1 MNQRKAGAILSYIG
15 FLINNITGLIYTPY
29 MLRVMG
35 QSEYGIHGTASS
47 ITAYLSLLTFG
58 IGGAYL
64 RYNAKCRAEH
74 DLEGERRLNGIFLLV
89 FTILSGLVILVGGGL
104 VLFSEVLVGAKF
116 TATELSRLQ
125 IVMILGVVSMVI
137 TFMLTAIHMCLQA
150 YERYFYIRIVHLIAG
165 IATPI
170 INVIALMLG
179 GRAVA
184 LSVCSLVLSI
194 FCEIAY
200 IIYAVKVLNFKMT
213 FKGIKFAYV
222 KDIFIFSSFLF
233 LNAITDQI
241 TNSTDNI
248 ILAATSGTA
257 AVAVYTV
264 GAHFRSYF
272 LNFSTSIS
280 SVFSPQVNKIV
291 ANAGENDNKS
301 LDALFLRVG
310 RIQFY
315 VLSLVLIGFLSIGKE
330 FILVWA
336 GPDYGS
342 AYTIGWMLLVATFVP
357 LFQNVGL
364 EIQKAKNMHKAR
376 SVVYLI
382 IAIANVAATIPL
394 AHRMGGVGAALATM
408 ITMLIG
414 NTFFMNWYY
423 GARIGLD
430 MWGFWKSIL
439 SILPGFIAPCIV
451 GYVCHKFWTIDSY
464 LEILLSAGAITV
476 VYLLSIWLLSMNK
489 YEKDLIA
496 SPIKK
501 LLRRR

>member
-29 MLRVMG
+29 MLRMMG
-35 QSEYGIHGTASS
+35 QSEYGIHGTAGSM
-47 ITAYLSLLTFG
+47 TAYLSLLTFG

-64 RYNAKCRAEH
+64 RYNAKCRANH
-74 DLEGERRLNGIFLLV
+74 DVEGERRLNGIFLLV
-89 FTILSGLVILVGGGL
+89 FSVLSGLVVLLGGGM
-104 VLFSEVLVGAKF
+104 VLFAKVLVGNEF

-150 YERYFYIRIVHLIAG
+150 YERYFYIRVVHLIAG

-170 INVIALMLG
+170 INVVALMLG

-200 IIYAVKVLNFKMT
+200 IIYAVKVLGFKMS
-213 FKGIKFAYV
+213 FKGIKFEYV

-233 LNAITDQI
+233 MDSITDQI
-241 TNSTDNI
+241 THSTDNI
-248 ILAATSGTA
+248 VLAAFDGPT
-257 AVAVYTV
+257 AVAIYTV
-264 GAHFRSYF
+264 GAHFRGYF

-280 SVFSPQVNKIV
+280 SVFAPQIHGIV
-291 ANAGENDNKS
+291 AKTQGKDNRP
-301 LDALFLRVG
+301 LNEIFIRVG

-315 VLSLVLIGFLSIGKE
+315 VLSLVLIGFLSIGRD
-330 FILVWA
+330 FIRIWA
-336 GPDYGS
+336 GPDYTS
-342 AYTIGWMLLVATFVP
+342 AYTIGWMLMVAIYVP

-364 EIQKAKNMHKAR
+364 DIQKAKNMHKAR

-394 AHRMGGVGAALATM
+394 TKMWGGVGAALATM
-408 ITMLIG
+408 ICMLLG
-414 NTFFMNWYY
+414 NTLFMNWYY
-423 GARIGLD
+423 ATHIGLD
-430 MWGFWKSIL
+430 ILGFWKSIAR
-439 SILPGFIAPCIV
+439 ILPGFVAPCALGFV
-451 GYVCHKFWTIDSY
+451 FNRFWRLNSY
-464 LEILLSAGAITV
+464 LDILLAAGAITV
-476 VYLLSIWLLSMNK
+476 VYCASIWLFSMNK
-489 YEKDLIA
+489 YEKNLVS
-496 SPIKK
+496 SPVKK